1 MLVNPSS
8 LWISNTVEYDLE
20 RMLSEYCR
28 AISSVHS
35 WLGLPLWDSQVYSVL
50 WLHPE
55 EAALKDFSI
64 AVLFI
69 YSVVSVSCVQQSD
82 SVLYKKYIYCCS
94 VTKSCLTLCDSMDCN
109 TPGSLSFAISHSLLK
124 FICLEPVPS
133 NHLILCCLLL
143 LLPLIFPSIRVF
155 SNVSTLCI
163 RWPKY

>member
-1 MLVNPSS
+1 MRNTGLEETQAGIKTAGRNINNLRYADDTTLMAEIEDV
-8 LWISNTVEYDLE
+8 WISNTVEYDLE

-94 VTKSCLTLCDSMDCN
+94 VTKSCLTLCDSMDCS
-109 TPGSLSFAISHSLLK
+109 TPGF
-124 FICLEPVPS
+124 PVP
-133 NHLILCCLLL
+133 HCLPEFAQVHVL
-143 LLPLIFPSIRVF
+143 
-155 SNVSTLCI
+155 
-163 RWPKY
+163 